1 MEDACLLE
9 QKREFPDFPAR
20 LTHGPLKFDGVV
32 RNLTAG
38 GAMFECDFQFS
49 AGASVS
55 LDMAGMGPLVAT
67 VAWSIGKRTG
77 LRFDA
82 PLH

>member
-1 MEDACLLE
+1 MKDSCLLE
-9 QKREFPDFPAR
+9 QKREFSNFPAR

-38 GAMFECDFQFS
+38 GAMFECDFQFL
-49 AGASVS
+49 AGTNVS
-55 LDMAGMGPLVAT
+55 LDVVGLDPLVAT
-67 VAWSIGKRTG
+67 VAWSVGTRTG

>member
-1 MEDACLLE
+1 MKDARPAGPDHE
-9 QKREFPDFPAR
+9 VTDFPAR
-20 LTHGPLKFDGVV
+20 ITHGPLKFDGLI
-32 RNLTAG
+32 RNLTAS

-49 AGASVS
+49 TGACVS
-55 LDMAGMGPLVAT
+55 LDMAGLGPLVAT
-67 VAWSIGKRTG
+67 VAWSIGTRTG

>member
-1 MEDACLLE
+1 MKDARSPDHE
-9 QKREFPDFPAR
+9 SEFPNFPAR
-20 LTHGPLKFDGVV
+20 ITHGPLKFDGVI
-32 RNLTAG
+32 RNLTAS

-49 AGASVS
+49 AGACVSVD
-55 LDMAGMGPLVAT
+55 LAGLGPLAAT
-67 VAWSIGKRTG
+67 VAWSIGTRTG